1 MMSVADTV
9 LFPMQDVVGA
19 GGEARMNL
27 PGSLGRNWKWR
38 MPPNSLREEYAARLS
53 QFAKLYDR

>member
-1 MMSVADTV
+1 
-9 LFPMQDVVGA
+9 
-19 GGEARMNL
+19 MNL

-38 MPPNSLREEYAARLS
+38 MPTDALQAEYAERLA